1 MKWEVGAWTGAEGR
15 PRGTQGEDA
24 IRTSRGPW
32 DSPPQLDPGF
42 CRHAW
47 EAVTSRCSGGSVWG
61 PRGAAPCLRVCFVE
75 NKTREEADQKGKK
88 PVGPASRPEPAS
100 GRGAE

>member
-1 MKWEVGAWTGAEGR
+1 MGGRGMDRRRGKTTWDTGRGRRPHTPGALG
-15 PRGTQGEDA
+15 Q
-24 IRTSRGPW
+24 
-32 DSPPQLDPGF
+32 PPQLDPGF

-47 EAVTSRCSGGSVWG
+47 EAVTSRCSGGPVWG

-75 NKTREEADQKGKK
+75 NKTREEEDQKGKK
-88 PVGPASRPEPAS
+88 PMEPASRPEPAS